1 MTDDN
6 KTDDDSPDKNK
17 MKADASTVTPRAQAK
32 FNPAFDAWLE
42 TKLHKIFDSVA
53 SEPLPADLMKLLG
66 DIDQAEKKKK

>member
-1 MTDDN
+1 MSEKP
-6 KTDDDSPDKNK
+6 KTKP
-17 MKADASTVTPRAQAK
+17 DASSAFLRPQAK

-53 SEPLPADLMKLLG
+53 SEPLPQDLVKLLD